1 MQLCNYWW
9 KNEYIKYI
17 KYCTQSLDLWKAAVS
32 CAWLL
37 GFKKFVFVLYQ
48 MQALSAG
55 SKFEAE
61 IREEKEERK
70 RQEEEKKQRHA
81 AFKQLQS
88 TFCS

>member
-1 MQLCNYWW
+1 
-9 KNEYIKYI
+9 
-17 KYCTQSLDLWKAAVS
+17 
-32 CAWLL
+32 
-37 GFKKFVFVLYQ
+37 

>member
-1 MQLCNYWW
+1 MGGN
-9 KNEYIKYI
+9 
-17 KYCTQSLDLWKAAVS
+17 TV
-32 CAWLL
+32 
-37 GFKKFVFVLYQ
+37 VFVCYQ
-48 MQALSAG
+48 MQALSLG

-70 RQEEEKKQRHA
+70 RQEVEKKQRQA

>member
-1 MQLCNYWW
+1 MICVGG
-9 KNEYIKYI
+9 NEH
-17 KYCTQSLDLWKAAVS
+17 CH
-32 CAWLL
+32 
-37 GFKKFVFVLYQ
+37 FVCYQ
-48 MQALSAG
+48 MQALSVG

-70 RQEEEKKQRHA
+70 RQEEEKKERQA